1 MNVSNISFG
10 KVLYSY
16 KAKNIIPSKQLD
28 YLDKISTATGTDII
42 ISPKDSPEGKNSAT
56 IILDSKT
63 GVIIEEKG
71 NVELG
76 EILSRVYNNM
86 LVRNTDILTA
96 RNIVNYEILNPS
108 QKNQESDLEKIG
120 KIMLESIY
128 RYMAESGLTV
138 SNESSKLQKK
148 KLRTISNE
156 TLAKDYPHLKAK
168 KDKLEAE
175 RTEIEQLCKDK
186 GISLKT
192 STCKTYD
199 DIY

>member
-1 MNVSNISFG
+1 
-10 KVLYSY
+10 
-16 KAKNIIPSKQLD
+16 
-28 YLDKISTATGTDII
+28 
-42 ISPKDSPEGKNSAT
+42 
-56 IILDSKT
+56 
-63 GVIIEEKG
+63 
-71 NVELG
+71 
-76 EILSRVYNNM
+76 M

-96 RNIVNYEILNPS
+96 RSIVNYEILNPS

-175 RTEIEQLCKDK
+175 RTEIERLCKDK

-192 STCKTYD
+192 STCKIYD

>member
-16 KAKNIIPSKQLD
+16 KARNIIPSKQLD

-42 ISPKDSPEGKNSAT
+42 ISPKDSPEEKNSAT

-71 NVELG
+71 NVGLG

-96 RNIVNYEILNPS
+96 RSIVNYEILNPS

-156 TLAKDYPHLKAK
+156 TLAKNYPHLKAK
-168 KDKLEAE
+168 KDKL
-175 RTEIEQLCKDK
+175 
-186 GISLKT
+186 
-192 STCKTYD
+192 
-199 DIY
+199 